1 MESEETPNLRYSH
14 GAITLHWLVAVLII
28 ANYILVWTAEGK
40 PEEQEHFLV
49 GIHAAT
55 GIMILLLSV
64 LRVIWRI
71 THPAPPMEPGL
82 KSWEV
87 ALATWVHRAFYF
99 LIIAVPF
106 TGWVMS
112 SAASGGKGLNIYG
125 LFDFPGLPIGPDRDT
140 AIAVYEVHEILA
152 TVMFFL
158 LILHVA
164 AALKHHFVDRD
175 GTVGRMIP
183 FLRR

>member
-1 MESEETPNLRYSH
+1 METPNPQSRRYSH
-14 GAITLHWLVAVLII
+14 GAITLHWLVAVLIM
-28 ANYILVWTAEGK
+28 ANFVLVWTAEGK
-40 PEEQEHFLV
+40 PEAEEHFLV
-49 GIHAAT
+49 GLHAAT

-71 THPAPPMEPGL
+71 THPAPPLEPGL
-82 KSWEV
+82 KPWEV
-87 ALATWVHRAFYF
+87 VLATWVHRIFYI

-106 TGWVMS
+106 TGWLMS
-112 SAASGGKGLNIYG
+112 SAASGGKGVNIYG

-140 AIAVYEVHEILA
+140 AIAIYEVHETLA
-152 TVMFFL
+152 TVMFFMM
-158 LILHVA
+158 ILHLL

-175 GTVGRMIP
+175 ATLGRMIP